1 VPRRLT
7 ITSGVSDAPGQNNAG
22 PPAEIP
28 TDEDEETMTMQLVSR
43 SADRETLQLGR
54 LQARTLIGGQHT
66 GGAFCIIEA
75 PIGPK
80 TLAGPLHTHRH
91 EDGCWYVIDGEFAAQ
106 IGDDEVHE
114 GPGSLIFAPR
124 GVAHT
129 YWNPGTSP
137 AVYLELCWPV
147 GLERYLQ
154 QVGTIVDRGGDD
166 IFDEIVRLGGE
177 FGIDMDWASLD
188 TLTQRHGIQFAM

>member
-1 VPRRLT
+1 
-7 ITSGVSDAPGQNNAG
+7 
-22 PPAEIP
+22 
-28 TDEDEETMTMQLVSR
+28 MTMQLVSR
-43 SADRETLQLGR
+43 SADRPTHQLGGI
-54 LQARTLIGGQHT
+54 QARTLIGGSHS
-66 GGAFCIIEA
+66 GAAFCILEA

-80 TLAGPLHTHRH
+80 TLAGPLHTHHH
-91 EDGCWYVIDGEFAAQ
+91 EDGCWYVIEGEFAAQ

-137 AVYLELCWPV
+137 AMYLEMCWPA

-154 QVGTIVDRGGDD
+154 QLGTIVDRGGDD
-166 IFDEIVRLGGE
+166 ILDEVVRLGAE
-177 FGIDMDWASLD
+177 FGIDMDWGSLD
-188 TLTQRHGIQFAM
+188 ILTQRHSVHVAM